1 MFHHFHSHV
10 HKKGQGSISKNEL
23 KKILIS
29 LKKKYILNNAD
40 DYVKK
45 ILKKKITYKDICLTF
60 DDGLK
65 CQIDI
70 ALPILKEFKIKA
82 FFFVYNGAFKNNPDN
97 LEIFRYFRNTKY
109 QNIKFNC
116 KNL

>member
-45 ILKKKITYKDICLTF
+45 ILKKKLLT
-60 DDGLK
+60 
-65 CQIDI
+65 
-70 ALPILKEFKIKA
+70 KIY
-82 FFFVYNGAFKNNPDN
+82 V
-97 LEIFRYFRNTKY
+97 
-109 QNIKFNC
+109 
-116 KNL
+116 